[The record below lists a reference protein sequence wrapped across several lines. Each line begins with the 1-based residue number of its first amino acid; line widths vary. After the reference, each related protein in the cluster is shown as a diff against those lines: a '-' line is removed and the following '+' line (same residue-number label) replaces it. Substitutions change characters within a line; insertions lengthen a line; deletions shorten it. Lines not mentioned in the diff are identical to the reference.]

1 MALRSCSIFFL
12 FFSPHS
18 TYYFTFQICIV
29 QGTRS
34 GIERCLELIQEKLP
48 LHENPDLSLKQINEP
63 TTEED
68 LLHNQI
74 NEGLLVTLPAGQLA
88 TANMTAIISTA
99 NFFIQLPDNPT
110 HQHLQ
115 RLEECMFYVYERMQD
130 RVPKVRKLFYLL
142 KNVLL
147 FISNEL
153 GWGFLFSV
161 TSRVNNYSSF

>member
-1 MALRSCSIFFL
+1 MIHNYFTDQMPQRIYWFYNLVQSSSYFFP
-12 FFSPHS
+12 PHS
-18 TYYFTFQICIV
+18 TYNFIFQICIV

-63 TTEED
+63 TTEAD

-74 NEGLLVTLPAGQLA
+74 NEGLVVTLPAGQLA
-88 TANMTAIISTA
+88 TANMTAIVSTA

-130 RVPKVRKLFYLL
+130 RVPKVR
-142 KNVLL
+142 
-147 FISNEL
+147 
-153 GWGFLFSV
+153 
-161 TSRVNNYSSF
+161 NNDVF

>member
-1 MALRSCSIFFL
+1 MIHNYFTDQMPQRIYSLYDLVQSSYYFIFSF
-12 FFSPHS
+12 PHS

-63 TTEED
+63 TSEVD

-74 NEGLLVTLPAGQLA
+74 NEGLLVSLPAGQLA
-88 TANMTAIISTA
+88 TANMTAIVSTA

-115 RLEECMFYVYERMQD
+115 RLEECMFYVYEKMSD
-130 RVPKVRKLFYLL
+130 RVPKVRK
-142 KNVLL
+142 NVV
-147 FISNEL
+147 I
-153 GWGFLFSV
+153 
-161 TSRVNNYSSF
+161 

>member
-1 MALRSCSIFFL
+1 MI
-12 FFSPHS
+12 
-18 TYYFTFQICIV
+18 FQICII

-63 TTEED
+63 TTEAD

-88 TANMTAIISTA
+88 TANMTAIVSTA

-130 RVPKVRKLFYLL
+130 RVPKVRKLFCLS
-142 KNVLL
+142 KNALL
-147 FISNEL
+147 FIKGSFMSE
-153 GWGFLFSV
+153 GTGGFLLLQK
-161 TSRVNNYSSF
+161 NIPNLYPEQKI

>member
-1 MALRSCSIFFL
+1 MALRSCSILILIIISSF
-12 FFSPHS
+12 PHS

-88 TANMTAIISTA
+88 TANMTAIVSTA

-130 RVPKVRKLFYLL
+130 RVPKVR
-142 KNVLL
+142 
-147 FISNEL
+147 
-153 GWGFLFSV
+153 
-161 TSRVNNYSSF
+161 NNDVF